1 MAAAA
6 ILSITLVPV
15 LMGYLIRGR
24 IRPEAENPINRVLIA
39 VYRPALDAVMRHPRI
54 TLALAGAALLPS
66 LLPLSKLGS
75 EFIPP
80 LDEGTLLYMPT
91 ALPEL
96 SAGKAGQLLQQ
107 TDRLLKTVPEVA
119 HEIGS
124 AHVCTP

>member
-39 VYRPALDAVMRHPRI
+39 VYRPALDAVLRHPRI
-54 TLALAGAALLPS
+54 TLALAGAALLLS

-75 EFIPP
+75 EFMPP
-80 LDEGTLLYMPT
+80 LDEGTLLSIPT
-91 ALPEL
+91 PIPGPP
-96 SAGKAGQLLQQ
+96 AGTAGTQARQ
-107 TDRLLKTVPEVA
+107 E
-119 HEIGS
+119 
-124 AHVCTP
+124 